1 MVEIETVR
9 GGVAVSILSIV
20 ADSIDID
27 RCVSTRGA
35 GGMPV
40 AVRMRASGV
49 AFSMRVKQPTTLS
62 NTKSQRAPRKSL

>member
-1 MVEIETVR
+1 MVEIETMR
-9 GGVAVSILSIV
+9 GGVAVSILSISIV

-40 AVRMRASGV
+40 RMRASGL
-49 AFSMRVKQPTTLS
+49 FMRVKQPTTLS